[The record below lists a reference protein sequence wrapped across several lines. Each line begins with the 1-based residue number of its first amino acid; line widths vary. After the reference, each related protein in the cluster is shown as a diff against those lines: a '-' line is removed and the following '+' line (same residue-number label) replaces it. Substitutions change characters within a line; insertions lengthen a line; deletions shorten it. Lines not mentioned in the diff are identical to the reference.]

1 VFEKYPHLAS
11 LQFQEVNEENKL
23 NEESNKQ
30 IKLLLD

>member
-11 LQFQEVNEENKL
+11 LQYQELNEESKL
-23 NEESNKQ
+23 NEESNRQ